1 MLSDSRPSLSPP
13 SSPATVRFEPWV
25 REPVDRGLPASQLE
39 LHYQPVVRLDGSGV
53 YGAET
58 FLRWRHPERGV
69 LRAGQ
74 WLPYAIRSGAAV
86 ALSAAVLP
94 AWAACARRFP
104 GLVLSFNVTGWDL
117 IDDQYVASIR
127 AVAAEGAAGLALEI
141 PYLQF
146 HPKVARAIAPEWG
159 WLEVTDLDAGL
170 ASLQALGFSVWLDDF
185 GYDGT
190 DDEAAAVG
198 SSVDVVKLDIA
209 LLGWERGRLTGLV
222 ERLHDHAKV
231 VLIEGVESAA
241 HERLA
246 VEAGIDLASGY
257 RYARPL
263 TEQQFVDF
271 LQS

>member
-1 MLSDSRPSLSPP
+1 M
-13 SSPATVRFEPWV
+13 

-94 AWAACARRFP
+94 AWAACARRLP

-127 AVAAEGAAGLALEI
+127 AVAAEGAAGLAVEI

-159 WLEVTDLDAGL
+159 WLELADLDAGL

-198 SSVDVVKLDIA
+198 SSVDVVKLDIVA
-209 LLGWERGRLTGLV
+209 PRLGTRPAHGPGRT
-222 ERLHDHAKV
+222 A
-231 VLIEGVESAA
+231 
-241 HERLA
+241 
-246 VEAGIDLASGY
+246 
-257 RYARPL
+257 ARPRQGRADRRRRVSGARAVGGRSGHRPGLGLPLRATADRAAIRRLPAVL
-263 TEQQFVDF
+263 TVGPTQRET
-271 LQS
+271 SRS

>member
-1 MLSDSRPSLSPP
+1 LLSDSK
-13 SSPATVRFEPWV
+13 PATIRFEPWV
-25 REPVDRGLPASQLE
+25 RDQVDRGLPASQLE

-94 AWAACARRFP
+94 AWAACARRLP

-117 IDDQYVASIR
+117 IDDQYVKSIL
-127 AVAAEGAAGLALEI
+127 AVADDGTAGLAVEV

-146 HPKVARAIAPEWG
+146 HPKVARALAPEWG
-159 WLEVTDLDAGL
+159 WLELADLDAGL

-185 GYDGT
+185 GCDGT
-190 DDEAAAVG
+190 DDETAAMGA
-198 SSVDVVKLDIA
+198 SVDVVKLDMS
-209 LLGWERGRLTGLV
+209 LLRWERGRLTALV
-222 ERLHDHAKV
+222 ERLHDHGKV
-231 VLIEGVESAA
+231 VLVEGVESAA
-241 HERLA
+241 HEQLA
-246 VEAGIDLASGY
+246 LDAGIDLGSGY
-257 RYARPL
+257 RYAPPL
-263 TEQQFVDF
+263 TEQQFVGY
-271 LQS
+271 LSS

>member
-1 MLSDSRPSLSPP
+1 M
-13 SSPATVRFEPWV
+13 

-159 WLEVTDLDAGL
+159 WLEVADLDAGL